1 MKIRPLSL
9 LVLFLIFSAP
19 AFAQEEGVVA
29 GQLLKSNGKPL
40 AYTEIELVPRGA
52 RRLPSNPKL
61 IGISGSNGRFAM
73 TDVPRGKY
81 TLSINF
87 DDKPTDL
94 SPYDTFYYP
103 NTVRRED
110 AEVFDVGEGV
120 KFEKLVFKLPPALV
134 KRKISGSVVYQDG
147 KPVGGAFIAVRDL
160 KFDRGISFGQYKT
173 DQLGNFSFSMFETR
187 SFQVAAFLFGRLGT
201 TRLDP
206 YEFLGASESEVFTLE
221 TMPVNLR
228 LVLREY
234 QDYDQ
239 LRDKYTGALL
249 PEYSFEIFDSM
260 AKGE

>member
-1 MKIRPLSL
+1 MKIRL
-9 LVLFLIFSAP
+9 LRLFILCSILSAP
-19 AFAQEEGVVA
+19 ALAQGVVA

-40 AYTEIELVPRGA
+40 AYTEIELVPLGA
-52 RRLPSNPKL
+52 RRLPNNPKL

-103 NTVRRED
+103 NTANRSK

-120 KFEKLVFKLPPALV
+120 KFEKLVFKLPPALA
-134 KRKISGSVVYQDG
+134 KRKISGSVVYADG
-147 KPVGGAFIAVRDL
+147 KPVTGAFLAMRDL

-173 DQLGNFSFSMFETR
+173 DRLGNFTVSAFETR
-187 SFQVAAFLFGRLGT
+187 PYQVAAFLFARLGE
-201 TRLDP
+201 TRLDQ
-206 YEFLGASESEVFTLE
+206 YEFLGAAESEVFTLA
-221 TMPVNLR
+221 TAPVDLR

-239 LRDKYTGALL
+239 MRDKYMGELV
-249 PEYSFEIFDSM
+249 PEYGFEFFDSL

>member
-1 MKIRPLSL
+1 MKIRPFPLIIL
-9 LVLFLIFSAP
+9 LLIFSAP
-19 AFAQEEGVVA
+19 ALAQGGVVA

-40 AYTEIELVPRGA
+40 PYTEIELVPLGA

-103 NTVRRED
+103 NTVRRD
-110 AEVFDVGEGV
+110 NAEVFDIYEGV
-120 KFEKLVFKLPPALV
+120 KFEKLVFKLPPALT
-134 KRKISGSVVYQDG
+134 KSKISGSVVYPDG
-147 KPVGGAFIAVRDL
+147 KPVVGAFIAVRDL
-160 KFDRGISFGQYKT
+160 KFDRGISFGAYKT
-173 DQLGNFSFSMFETR
+173 DQRGNFSFSMFRTR
-187 SFQVAAFLFGRLGT
+187 SFQVAAFLFGRLGAT
-201 TRLDP
+201 QLDP

-221 TMPVNLR
+221 TAPVNLR

-234 QDYDQ
+234 QDYEQ
-239 LRDKYTGALL
+239 LREKYTGALV
-249 PEYSFEIFDSM
+249 PEYRFENFDSL

>member
-1 MKIRPLSL
+1 MKIRPLAL
-9 LVLFLIFSAP
+9 LILFLLFSAP
-19 AFAQEEGVVA
+19 LFAQEGVVA

-40 AYTEIELVPRGA
+40 AYTEIELVPLGA
-52 RRLPSNPKL
+52 RRLPNNPKL
-61 IGISGSNGRFAM
+61 IGISGANGRFAM

-103 NTVRRED
+103 NTANRAD

-120 KFEKLVFKLPPALV
+120 KFERLIFKLPPALA
-134 KRKISGSVVYQDG
+134 KRKISGSVVYSDG
-147 KPVGGAFIAVRDL
+147 KPVVGAFIAVRDL

-173 DQLGNFSFSMFETR
+173 DQLGKFSFNMFQTR
-187 SFQVAAFLFGRLGT
+187 PYQVAAFLFGRLGT

-206 YEFLGASESEVFTLE
+206 YEFLGASESQVFTLE
-221 TMPVNLR
+221 TAPVNLK

-239 LRDKYTGALL
+239 LRDKYMGALV
-249 PEYSFEIFDSM
+249 PAETFEIFDSL